1 MITLAHIS
9 DIHLS
14 PMPEVGWRDLLG
26 KRITGYM
33 NWKLRRHVE
42 LNSETL
48 ASLVSH
54 LQAQQADFTAVTGD
68 LVNLA
73 LPFEIDRAGQWLT
86 ALGPSD
92 KVAACPGN
100 HDAYVPGALEAAQRV
115 WGEYLQGETLDDAA
129 FPFVRRVGEMA
140 VISCSSAVPTR
151 PFLAVGRF
159 DEKQAGRLARILRIM
174 GDAGYFRTVLIH
186 HPPNPEL
193 QHPSF
198 GLKGHKLFRQVI
210 AEHGAELILHGHTHR
225 SSIHSI
231 PGKDREVPVVGVAA
245 ASAAQ
250 GGTLDDP
257 ARYNLFRIE
266 KLGDGSWS
274 CTMREYGFQRLG
286 SDIVMR
292 LQMRIC

>member
-14 PMPEVGWRDLLG
+14 PMPDVGWRDLLG
-26 KRITGYM
+26 KRLTGFL
-33 NWKLRRHVE
+33 NWKLKRHGE

-48 ASLVSH
+48 SNLVAH
-54 LQAQQADFTAVTGD
+54 MQAQNADFTAVTGD

-73 LPFEIDRAGQWLT
+73 LKVEVERAGSWLS
-86 ALGPSD
+86 ALGSSD
-92 KVAACPGN
+92 KVAVCPGN
-100 HDAYVPGALEAAQRV
+100 HDAYVPGALESAQEL
-115 WGEYLQGETLDDAA
+115 WGEYMRGETLDDAA
-129 FPFVRRVGEMA
+129 FPFLRRIDELA

-159 DEKQAGRLARILRIM
+159 DEKQAERLGRILKVM
-174 GDAGYFRTVLIH
+174 GEAGYFRAVLIH

-210 AEHGAELILHGHTHR
+210 AEHGAELVLHGHTHR

-231 PGKDREVPVVGVAA
+231 PGKGKEVPVVGVAA

-266 KLGDGSWS
+266 RTSEGWT

-286 SDIVMR
+286 TDIVMR

>member
-14 PMPEVGWRDLLG
+14 PMPEVSWRDLLG
-26 KRITGYM
+26 KRLTGYM
-33 NWKLRRHVE
+33 NWKLRRHGE

-48 ASLVSH
+48 ANLVAH
-54 LQAQQADFTAVTGD
+54 LQAQNADFTAVTGD

-73 LPFEIDRAGQWLT
+73 LRPEMDRAGKWLQ
-86 ALGPSD
+86 ALGATD
-92 KVAACPGN
+92 KVAVCPGN
-100 HDAYVPGALEAAQRV
+100 HDAYVTGALESAQEV
-115 WGEYLQGETLDDAA
+115 WGDYMKGETLDEAA
-129 FPFVRRVGEMA
+129 FPFVRRIGELA

-159 DEKQAGRLARILRIM
+159 DLKQAERLARILKVM
-174 GDAGYFRTVLIH
+174 GEAGYFRTVLIH

-198 GLKGHKLFRQVI
+198 GLKGHRLFRQVI

-231 PGKDREVPVVGVAA
+231 PGKDHEVPVVGVAA

-266 KLGDGSWS
+266 RSGDDWS
-274 CTMREYGFQRLG
+274 CTMREYGYQRLG
-286 SDIVMR
+286 NEIVMR
-292 LQMRIC
+292 LQMRIR

>member
-14 PMPEVGWRDLLG
+14 PMPAVSWRDLLG

-33 NWKLRRHVE
+33 NWKLRRHGE

-48 ASLVSH
+48 ANLVAH
-54 LQAQQADFTAVTGD
+54 MQAQNVDFTAVTGD

-73 LPFEIDRAGQWLT
+73 LRVEVERAGKWLQ
-86 ALGPSD
+86 ALGQPD
-92 KVAACPGN
+92 KIAVCPGN
-100 HDAYVPGALEAAQRV
+100 HDAYVPGALESAQEL
-115 WGEYLQGETLDDAA
+115 WGDYMKGETLDEAA
-129 FPFVRRVGEMA
+129 FPFVRRIGELA

-151 PFLAVGRF
+151 PFLAIGRF
-159 DEKQAGRLARILRIM
+159 DAKQADRLGRILKVM
-174 GDAGYFRTVLIH
+174 GEAGYFRTVLIH

-210 AEHGAELILHGHTHR
+210 AEHGAELVLHGHTHR

-231 PGKDREVPVVGVAA
+231 PGKDHEVPVVGVAA

-266 KLGDGSWS
+266 RTGDGWS

-286 SDIVMR
+286 TEIVMR
-292 LQMRIC
+292 LQMRIR

>member
-1 MITLAHIS
+1 MINLAHIS

-14 PMPEVGWRDLLG
+14 PMPQVGWRDLLG
-26 KRITGYM
+26 KRLTGYL
-33 NWKLRRHVE
+33 NWKLRRHDE

-48 ASLVSH
+48 ASLISH
-54 LQAQQADFTAVTGD
+54 LQSQQVDFTAVTGD

-73 LPFEIDRAGQWLT
+73 LPAEIERAGAWLK
-86 ALGPSD
+86 ALGPTD
-92 KVAACPGN
+92 KIAVCPGN
-100 HDAYVPGALEAAQRV
+100 HDAYVPGALEAAQQN
-115 WGEYLQGETLDDAA
+115 WGEYLKGETLDDGA
-129 FPFVRRVGEMA
+129 FPFVRRIGELA

-159 DEKQAGRLARILRIM
+159 DEPQAHRLGRILKVM
-174 GDAGYFRTVLIH
+174 GEAGYFRTVLIH

-231 PGKDREVPVVGVAA
+231 PGSGGEVPVVGVAA
-245 ASAAQ
+245 ASSAQ

-266 KLGDGSWS
+266 RLGDGWS
-274 CTMREYGFQRLG
+274 CTMREYGYQRLG
-286 SDIVMR
+286 TEIVMR
-292 LQMRIC
+292 LQMRIH

>member
-1 MITLAHIS
+1 MINLAHIS

-14 PMPEVGWRDLLG
+14 PMPQVGWRDLLG
-26 KRITGYM
+26 KRITGYL
-33 NWKLRRHVE
+33 NWKLKRHDE

-48 ASLVSH
+48 AALVRH
-54 LQAQQADFTAVTGD
+54 LQAQKADFTAVTGD

-73 LPFEIDRAGQWLT
+73 LPAEIERAGDWLN
-86 ALGPSD
+86 ALGAAD
-92 KVAACPGN
+92 KVAVCPGN
-100 HDAYVPGALEAAQRV
+100 HDAYVPGALESAQKV
-115 WGEYLQGETLDDAA
+115 WGEYLKGETLDDGD
-129 FPFVRRVGEMA
+129 FPFVRRIGELA

-151 PFLAVGRF
+151 PFLAIGRF
-159 DEKQAGRLARILRIM
+159 DEVQAERLGRILRVM
-174 GDAGYFRTVLIH
+174 GEADYFRTVLIH

-198 GLKGHKLFRQVI
+198 GLKGHKLFREVI

-231 PGKDREVPVVGVAA
+231 PGNKGEVPVVGVAA

-266 KLGDGSWS
+266 RAGDGWT
-274 CTMREYGFQRLG
+274 CTMREFGFQRLG
-286 SDIVMR
+286 TEIVMR

>member
-9 DIHLS
+9 DLHLS
-14 PMPEVGWRDLLG
+14 PMPTVGWQDLLG
-26 KRITGYM
+26 KRLTGYL
-33 NWKLRRHVE
+33 NWKLRRHDE

-48 ASLVSH
+48 TSLVDH
-54 LQAQQADFTAVTGD
+54 LKAQGADFTAVTGD

-73 LPFEIDRAGQWLT
+73 LPFEMERAGEWLRELGT
-86 ALGPSD
+86 AD
-92 KVAACPGN
+92 KLCVCPGN
-100 HDAYVPGALEAAQRV
+100 HDAYVPGALESAQHM
-115 WGEYLQGETLDDAA
+115 WGDYLRGETLDDAA
-129 FPFVRRVGEMA
+129 FPFVRRIGDLA
-140 VISCSSAVPTR
+140 IISCSSAVPTR
-151 PFLAVGRF
+151 PFMAIGRF
-159 DEKQAGRLARILRIM
+159 DEAQAVRLERILKALGEADM
-174 GDAGYFRTVLIH
+174 FRVVMIH
-186 HPPNPEL
+186 HPPNAEL

-198 GLKGHKLFRQVI
+198 GLKGHKLFRDVI
-210 AEHGAELILHGHTHR
+210 ARHGAELVLHGHTHR

-231 PGKDREVPVVGVAA
+231 PGKTQEVPVVGVAA

-266 KLGDGSWS
+266 RVGSGWT

-292 LQMRIC
+292 LQMRIY

>member
-14 PMPEVGWRDLLG
+14 PMPDVGWRDLLG
-26 KRITGYM
+26 KRLTGYL
-33 NWKLRRHVE
+33 NWKLKRHGE
-42 LNSETL
+42 LNSATL
-48 ASLVSH
+48 TDLVAH
-54 LQAQQADFTAVTGD
+54 MQAQNADFTAVTGD

-73 LPFEIDRAGQWLT
+73 LRFEVERAGAWLS
-86 ALGPSD
+86 ALGPTD
-92 KVAACPGN
+92 KVAVCPGN
-100 HDAYVPGALEAAQRV
+100 HDAYVPGALESAEEL
-115 WGEYLQGETLDDAA
+115 WGDYMKGETLDAAA
-129 FPFVRRVGEMA
+129 FPFVRRVGDEVAM
-140 VISCSSAVPTR
+140 ISCSSAVPTR

-159 DEKQAGRLARILRIM
+159 DDKQAERLGRILKVM
-174 GDAGYFRTVLIH
+174 GEAGYFRAVMIH

-210 AEHGAELILHGHTHR
+210 AEHGAELVLHGHTHR

-231 PGKDREVPVVGVAA
+231 PGKGKEVPVVGVAA

-257 ARYNLFRIE
+257 ARYNLFKIE
-266 KLGDGSWS
+266 RTSDGWS

-286 SDIVMR
+286 HDIVMR

>member
-14 PMPEVGWRDLLG
+14 PMPDVAWRDLLG
-26 KRITGYM
+26 KRLTGYL
-33 NWKLRRHVE
+33 NWKLRRHDE

-48 ASLVSH
+48 ASLVAH
-54 LQAQQADFTAVTGD
+54 LQAQKADFTAVTGD

-73 LPFEIDRAGQWLT
+73 LPFEMDRAGQWLK

-92 KVAACPGN
+92 RVAACPGN
-100 HDAYVPGALEAAQRV
+100 HDAYVPGALESAQKV
-115 WGEYLQGETLDDAA
+115 WGEYLEGETLDDAA

-151 PFLAVGRF
+151 PFLAIGRF
-159 DEKQAGRLARILRIM
+159 DEQQAERLGRILKIM
-174 GDAGYFRTVLIH
+174 GEADYFRTVLIH

-266 KLGDGSWS
+266 RMGDGTWS

>member
-14 PMPEVGWRDLLG
+14 PLPAVRWHDLLG
-26 KRITGYM
+26 KRLTGYL
-33 NWKLRRHVE
+33 NWKIKRHGE

-48 ASLVSH
+48 ASLVTH
-54 LQAQQADFTAVTGD
+54 MQAQKADFTVVTGD

-73 LPFEIDRAGQWLT
+73 LPDEIERAGDWLR
-86 ALGPSD
+86 ALGTPA
-92 KVAACPGN
+92 KIATCPGN
-100 HDAYVPGALEAAQRV
+100 HDAYVHGALEAAQRA
-115 WGEYLQGETLDDAA
+115 WGAYMQGETLDDEA
-129 FPFVRRVGEMA
+129 FPFVRRIGELA

-159 DEKQAGRLARILRIM
+159 DEKQADRLARILKVL
-174 GDAGYFRTVLIH
+174 GEADYFRTVLIH

-210 AEHGAELILHGHTHR
+210 ADHGAELILHGHTHR

-231 PGKDREVPVVGVAA
+231 PGKGKEVPVVGVAD

-266 KLGDGSWS
+266 RNGEGSWS

-286 SDIVMR
+286 SEIVMR